1 MIELVYRVTYDK
13 EEIMISEKRIKKF
26 VAEAIKDEKEIR
38 IRTLD
43 YQEVPIYKFLE
54 EPHYLYKENIQDSY
68 RSIILQM
75 WSKCKNS
82 EEEYQKVKQE
92 LTEIRLSSNTLEEF
106 KQRAKEY
113 IEGLSF

>member
-1 MIELVYRVTYDK
+1 MVYRVTYDK
-13 EEIMISEKRIKKF
+13 EQIMVSEKRIKKF
-26 VAEAIKDEKEIR
+26 VAEAIKNKKEIE

-54 EPHYLYKENIQDSY
+54 EPHYLYKENLQDSY

-75 WSKCKNS
+75 WSKYKNS

-92 LTEIRLSSNTLEEF
+92 LTEIRLSSDTLEEF
-106 KQRAKEY
+106 KERAKEY